1 MNEDSLSHRQ
11 TNWTL
16 GNKPICQVYWVEHLC
31 GGASKIQKNADAVE
45 MRLQDD
51 DDCDEHI
58 MFQMITMMML
68 KLT

>member
-31 GGASKIQKNADAVE
+31 GGESEIQKKNDILFPWKNVDAVG
-45 MRLQDD
+45 MRLQEDC
-51 DDCDEHI
+51 DCDED
-58 MFQMITMMML
+58 QSW
-68 KLT
+68 KV